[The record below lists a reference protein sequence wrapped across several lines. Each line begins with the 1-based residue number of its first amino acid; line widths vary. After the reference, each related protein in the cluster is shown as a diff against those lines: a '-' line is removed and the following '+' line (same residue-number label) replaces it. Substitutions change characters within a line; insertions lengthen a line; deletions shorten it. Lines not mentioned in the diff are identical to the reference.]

1 MYVLKTFD
9 VVAWPQVLGWSKA
22 TRICHRTLFP
32 TWDETV
38 GILVKNA
45 DLLETSLC
53 LSIWDDDEG
62 KEPDPMGTVDIPLQ
76 DLSFSK
82 PIKMQMYRVTL
93 DKALLK
99 SDEDDGLL
107 PPNAKEEANGR
118 RERRIV
124 PWPHE
129 PQDGEPGLQFE
140 VSLGPARKVTMP
152 DRCVQVTCQEARN
165 LIHPFASRSDMGPD
179 AIVAVSLAG
188 FEKKTKLR
196 LANKHPVLP

>member
-93 DKALLK
+93 DKSRLK

-107 PPNAKEEANGR
+107 PPNAK
-118 RERRIV
+118 
-124 PWPHE
+124 
-129 PQDGEPGLQFE
+129 
-140 VSLGPARKVTMP
+140 
-152 DRCVQVTCQEARN
+152 
-165 LIHPFASRSDMGPD
+165 
-179 AIVAVSLAG
+179 
-188 FEKKTKLR
+188 
-196 LANKHPVLP
+196 